1 MILSNKSNICAELYI
16 EHKNKGVYIMNT
28 IQIDKVK
35 LFVVKLFVIIAA
47 IFIFTFL
54 IKSIKNNVLVASAQS
69 QRELYYTSV
78 SIEEDDTLWS
88 IATEYYSDEYKSVS
102 EYVNEIKEL
111 NDLGSDK
118 ITSGFNILVP
128 YYR

>member
-1 MILSNKSNICAELYI
+1 
-16 EHKNKGVYIMNT
+16 MNT
-28 IQIDKVK
+28 VQIDKVK

-78 SIEEDDTLWS
+78 SIEDDDTLWS